1 MKIQDFM
8 SESESFSCTIREF
21 LLDNSLEKFEVV
33 SSTQGTIGLR
43 FGNLVCWRSKALA
56 DKDVEYFNL
65 NWESLRLYECTGEN
79 GSRFLVVGRPSGSEL
94 TVCETVTVSQTVK
107 A

>member
-1 MKIQDFM
+1 M

-56 DKDVEYFNL
+56 DKNAEYFKQ
-65 NWESLRLYECTGEN
+65 NWDSLRLYECTGED
-79 GSRFLVVGRPSGSEL
+79 GKTFLVVGKPSGSEL
-94 TVCETVTVSQTVK
+94 TVCETVSVSHTVK